1 MKQKYHFTILSIA
14 LLSMVF
20 SGISSTS
27 PAFAHVLIDQEG
39 PSLPGA
45 SPILLGT
52 GIGQVFTPSH
62 ASISAIDVE
71 LSLGCSEKLFVTIH
85 EGDIF
90 GPPVDGLDAIEFTPD
105 SGISLQHIDLPLT
118 PLVPET
124 PYAIELGV
132 SSCSWFIN
140 FADTYDRGMAFL
152 GGPTSFDFVFKTY
165 SDDASLPVPETC
177 DDGIDNDG
185 DGLIDEEDLDCEGTS
200 TDEKKSCEAIAKENP
215 GKGKGKEKA
224 KENNNC
230 G

>member
-1 MKQKYHFTILSIA
+1 MKQKIHFA
-14 LLSMVF
+14 LVSLALFSLVF
-20 SGISSTS
+20 TGFSSTS
-27 PAFAHVLIDQEG
+27 PAFAHVLIDQE
-39 PSLPGA
+39 SFRFLGA
-45 SPILLGT
+45 GALIIGA
-52 GIGQVFTPSH
+52 GFGQVFTPSH
-62 ASISAIDVE
+62 ASISAIDIE

-140 FADTYDRGMAFL
+140 FTDTYDRGMAFL

-165 SDDASLPVPETC
+165 SDDASLLIPEIC

-185 DGLIDEEDLDCEGTS
+185 DGLIDEADLDCEGTS

-215 GKGKGKEKA
+215 GKDKGKEKE